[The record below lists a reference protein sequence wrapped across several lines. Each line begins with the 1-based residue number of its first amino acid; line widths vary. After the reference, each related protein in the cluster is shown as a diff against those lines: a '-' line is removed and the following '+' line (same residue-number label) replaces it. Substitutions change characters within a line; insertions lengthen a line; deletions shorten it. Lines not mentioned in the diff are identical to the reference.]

1 MKKDATERIDVAYV
15 AYLARLKLS
24 EEETGLFQSQL
35 EDIVGYVN
43 KVRELDV
50 SGVQPTAHGIPVE
63 NVLRKDEPGESLPRE
78 VALKNAPA
86 QRDNQFLVSKI
97 VE

>member
-1 MKKDATERIDVAYV
+1 VKKDATERIDVAYV